1 MTNIKHDSFYNSVL
15 LANID
20 SMSSD
25 EQKSAFGAGMTIQG
39 IPFNINENEARLLK
53 TQLSQHYDFEI
64 IYKEST
70 SVLLMT
76 GQEAIIKAWQ
86 DCMAQRAGLAIRFE
100 PLDGATG
107 KNAFVHVDYYRT
119 SQPGNPALFPPLEL
133 TENVYIDASAAEVK
147 SGADCLEKGM
157 IYRALDSCTIQLA
170 IKSAWTTMPL
180 VFHIKSTAGRASP
193 YAYLAPRAQMKG
205 STVPFSGATGR
216 IYAFDHWV
224 YGDWVIKDAPAG
236 YVFLKDSIKT
246 ATQPAGA
253 AVGTSSCQADYA
265 LDTSQTHLQ
274 YRANIIGVP
283 YKADWYC
290 TITISATLATV
301 LWDPP
306 PPG

>member
-1 MTNIKHDSFYNSVL
+1 
-15 LANID
+15 
-20 SMSSD
+20 
-25 EQKSAFGAGMTIQG
+25 
-39 IPFNINENEARLLK
+39 
-53 TQLSQHYDFEI
+53 
-64 IYKEST
+64 
-70 SVLLMT
+70 
-76 GQEAIIKAWQ
+76 
-86 DCMAQRAGLAIRFE
+86 MAQRAGLAVRFE

-157 IYRALDSCTIQLA
+157 IYRALDSCTVQLA

-205 STVPFSGATGR
+205 STVPFSGAAGR
-216 IYAFDHWV
+216 TYAFDHWV

-265 LDTSQTHLQ
+265 LDASQTHLQ